1 MSIAISAL
9 MTMIMIGFII
19 AICVKHQKMEK
30 KLMDLEKQMKN
41 LTMDKM
47 TTETAN
53 EEQTGNFKITIYF
66 STQSH
71 IKKIF

>member
-9 MTMIMIGFII
+9 MTMIMIGLII